1 MSLRRQI
8 ACAGIALAVAG
19 APAVAHA
26 QSLNFGSLGST
37 GPEQPA
43 PPAAPPSWQD
53 QPIPFKVFAVK
64 QWRGEDRR
72 NFCYA
77 RVSIDLSYWNTGMPW
92 WSMYPD
98 IPYGELYA
106 VNDNTGQAKYLS
118 LTGGDGRYSGGIIS
132 SFGVSDQAF
141 PTGETSVVRME
152 VRTEDGEVT
161 VLGSAPVTL
170 PEECPISDEEAL
182 AEYGPNQVG
191 DLARDITPEGL
202 TLTRE

>member
-1 MSLRRQI
+1 MSIRKRL
-8 ACAGIALAVAG
+8 ACVGVALSVAG

-53 QPIPFKVFAVK
+53 QPIPFKAWASK
-64 QWRGEDRR
+64 KWRGEGRSTS
-72 NFCYA
+72 CYI
-77 RVSIDLSYWNTGMPW
+77 RVSIDLSYWNTGTAW

-106 VNDNTGQAKYLS
+106 VNDNTGEAKYLS
-118 LTGGDGRYSGGIIS
+118 LTAGDGRYSGGIIS
-132 SFGVSDQAF
+132 SYGLRDQF
-141 PTGETSVVRME
+141 PAGETSIVRME
-152 VRTEDGEVT
+152 VRTKDGEVT
-161 VLGSAPVTL
+161 VLGSAPVTI
-170 PEECPISDEEAL
+170 PAECPISDEEAL
-182 AEYGPNQVG
+182 AKYGPNQVG
-191 DLARDITPEGL
+191 ELDRDITPEGL